1 MLNTATNDDH
11 LMLISYKNAT
21 ERLELKRVS
30 EEGQAALIL
39 IVLCQE

>member
-21 ERLELKRVS
+21 ELCLNSNTFLKRDR
-30 EEGQAALIL
+30 LH
-39 IVLCQE
+39 